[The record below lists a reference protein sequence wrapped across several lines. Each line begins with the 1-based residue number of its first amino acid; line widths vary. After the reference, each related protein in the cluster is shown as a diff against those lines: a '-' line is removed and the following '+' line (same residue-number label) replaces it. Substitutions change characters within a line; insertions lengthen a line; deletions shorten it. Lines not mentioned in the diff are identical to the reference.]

1 MTIIRVLWCLRIMVI
16 MGVWQVGVANLQ
28 AIAKMQSKYVV
39 PSSEKN
45 SESRDPGMKS
55 ETQR

>member
-1 MTIIRVLWCLRIMVI
+1 MVI
-16 MGVWQVGVANLQ
+16 MGVWQVGMANLQ

-39 PSSEKN
+39 PSFEKN

>member
-1 MTIIRVLWCLRIMVI
+1 MVI

-39 PSSEKN
+39 PTSEKN
-45 SESRDPGMKS
+45 SKSRDPGMKS

>member
-1 MTIIRVLWCLRIMVI
+1 MVI

-28 AIAKMQSKYVV
+28 AISKMQSKYIV

-45 SESRDPGMKS
+45 LEPRDPGVKS